1 MNDDIL
7 RFTISISPTKPGTE
21 ILIAEL
27 SQLNFDVFEET
38 NLGVNAYIKKTLFD
52 ETELKKIKIFNSNEF
67 HINYEIESIK
77 NVNWNIKNGSK
88 TTSPF

>member
-7 RFTISISPTKPGTE
+7 RFTFSISPTKPGTE

-52 ETELKKIKIFNSNEF
+52 ETELKK
-67 HINYEIESIK
+67 
-77 NVNWNIKNGSK
+77 
-88 TTSPF
+88 

>member
-7 RFTISISPTKPGTE
+7 RFKFSISPTKPGTE

-38 NLGVNAYIKKTLFD
+38 NSGVNAYIKKHYLMR
-52 ETELKKIKIFNSNEF
+52 LN
-67 HINYEIESIK
+67 
-77 NVNWNIKNGSK
+77 
-88 TTSPF
+88 

>member
-7 RFTISISPTKPGTE
+7 RFTFSISPTKPGTE

-38 NLGVNAYIKKTLFD
+38 NLGVNAYIKKILFD
-52 ETELKKIKIFNSNEF
+52 EGCYYHYYYLLC
-67 HINYEIESIK
+67 HI
-77 NVNWNIKNGSK
+77 
-88 TTSPF
+88 T

>member
-7 RFTISISPTKPGTE
+7 RFTFSISPTKPGTE

-38 NLGVNAYIKKTLFD
+38 NSGVNAYIKKHYLMR
-52 ETELKKIKIFNSNEF
+52 LN
-67 HINYEIESIK
+67 
-77 NVNWNIKNGSK
+77 
-88 TTSPF
+88 